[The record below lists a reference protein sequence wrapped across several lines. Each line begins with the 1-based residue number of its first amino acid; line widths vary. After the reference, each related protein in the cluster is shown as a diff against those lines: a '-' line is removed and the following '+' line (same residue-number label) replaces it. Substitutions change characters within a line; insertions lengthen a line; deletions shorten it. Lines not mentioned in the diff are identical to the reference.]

1 MSAAHDDL
9 LHFLGVIV
17 IEPRSHSETRTEWSA
32 YHSGSRGCADQRE
45 LWQIEPQTAR
55 LRSLVNDDVE
65 PVIFHRRVEVF
76 FDRRLQPVNLVDE
89 EHIALFQAGEK
100 PCEFTGFFNHRST
113 GVFDIH
119 AHCVGN
125 DVGERRLAEPRRT
138 AQENMLGHV
147 TALFSRFDHQLQPF
161 AHLYLAG
168 ELAECRRSQRNFK
181 SSIWLRR
188 FHVQAL
194 IVNRY
199 IVKSRA
205 RDYSRSGVQSDSRER
220 HLRVMPNS
228 SSTPARCHA
237 VFGYNRP
244 DQTRS
249 ESSEGQA
256 RPVWS
261 GRAT

>member
-32 YHSGSRGCADQRE
+32 YHSRARRYADQRE
-45 LWQIEPQTAR
+45 LRQIEPQTAR

-76 FDRRLQPVNLVDE
+76 FDRRLQPVNLVDD

-138 AQENMLGHV
+138 AQENMLEHV
-147 TALFSRFDHQLQPF
+147 TAFFSRFDHQLQPF

-168 ELAECRRSQRNFK
+168 ELAECGWAQRNFK
-181 SSIWLRR
+181 SSVWLQR
-188 FHVQAL
+188 FHFQAL
-194 IVNRY
+194 NRDSF
-199 IVKSRA
+199 IAKLAAGVCLK
-205 RDYSRSGVQSDSRER
+205 SGVQSDSQDYHELSRQI
-220 HLRVMPNS
+220 LR
-228 SSTPARCHA
+228 
-237 VFGYNRP
+237 
-244 DQTRS
+244 
-249 ESSEGQA
+249 
-256 RPVWS
+256 
-261 GRAT
+261 